1 MKKIITI
8 LALAFAFNL
17 AQAAGQV
24 IATVDFKKIY
34 SEYWRT
40 DQAQKK
46 LKVKEDDAKK
56 KIQKHLDDQ
65 EKLGK
70 NIQNMQQALKD
81 PKLGAVEKNR
91 RQRQLSDRIKEY
103 QEDASAIR
111 DFRNAKM
118 KDLEME
124 MRKERGAII
133 GEIKAVVAGIARK
146 GGFTLVLDKN
156 TVIFADGS
164 NDLTKEVIVLLNAN
178 DPAKSSATA
187 PGKVPKKKQ

>member
-124 MRKERGAII
+124 MRKDIDFIRA
-133 GEIKAVVAGIARK
+133 EIKVVVAAKAKKAGY
-146 GGFTLVLDKN
+146 TLVLDKN
-156 TVIFADGS
+156 TVIFTDGS
-164 NDLTKEVIVLLNAN
+164 ADLTKGVLEQLNSN
-178 DPAKSSATA
+178 DPRKAAAPA
-187 PGKVPKKKQ
+187 PGKK